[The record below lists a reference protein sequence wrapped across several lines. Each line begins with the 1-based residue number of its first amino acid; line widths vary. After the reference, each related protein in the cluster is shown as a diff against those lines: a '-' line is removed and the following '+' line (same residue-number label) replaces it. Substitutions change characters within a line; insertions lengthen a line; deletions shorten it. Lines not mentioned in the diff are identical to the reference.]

1 MSFSSYKSRAKKKS
15 LIFNIPKD
23 VFDVLKERPCYF
35 CRTVKEQVGVD
46 RIDNTK
52 GYTSGNCVPCCWDCN
67 RSKSNK
73 TLKEYKDYLL
83 RFNKDLR
90 LSNDPLVIHWF
101 YDSSSQVHIRVAPHS
116 KKLGNNFNNFYSDD
130 I

>member
-1 MSFSSYKSRAKKKS
+1 MSFSSYKNRAKKKN
-15 LIFNIPKD
+15 LVFNIPKD
-23 VFDVLKERPCYF
+23 VFDILKERPCYF
-35 CRTVKEQVGVD
+35 CRVVKEQVGVD

-52 GYTSGNCVPCCWDCN
+52 GYVSGNCVPCCWDCN

-73 TLKEYKDYLL
+73 TLKEYKEYLF

-90 LSNDPLVIHWF
+90 LLNDPLVVHWF
-101 YDSSSQVHIRVAPHS
+101 YDSYGEAHIRIAPHS
-116 KKLGNNFNNFYSDD
+116 KKLGNTFDNFYIDE